1 MAIPEELSCQ
11 ELIELV
17 TEYVEGTL
25 PPAERARFE
34 RHLNACT
41 GCRHYLDQVR
51 QTIQLVGALEKMI
64 SPMTRRRICS
74 VSSATGSRGAAALHR
89 DVSPLA
95 SPGQPGVA

>member
-1 MAIPEELSCQ
+1 MAIPDELSCQ

-34 RHLNACT
+34 RHLGACA

-51 QTIQLVGALEKMI
+51 RTIQLVGALEEDDIPDDTK
-64 SPMTRRRICS
+64 THLLR
-74 VSSATGSRGAAALHR
+74 VFR
-89 DVSPLA
+89 DWKQ
-95 SPGQPGVA
+95 GN